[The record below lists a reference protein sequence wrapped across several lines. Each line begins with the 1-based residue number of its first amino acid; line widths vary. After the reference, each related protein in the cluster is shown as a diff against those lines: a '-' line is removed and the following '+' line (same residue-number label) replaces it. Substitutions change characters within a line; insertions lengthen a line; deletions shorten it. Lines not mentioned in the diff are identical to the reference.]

1 MALSATKSPLPDNL
15 LLPGKSLN
23 VVNVSIP
30 AQTVA
35 KRDVLIFIDSTKSAQ
50 YYLPV
55 VKPLI
60 SEFVRKITPT
70 SAMVDA
76 FSLNTGVKNLLFNGD
91 ADHDGK
97 MIDEMMYTE
106 ITDELNTTE
115 MFFTASRFLE
125 TKMEYSATSRTTLI
139 LFAFASSLTANPD
152 FQRQSAEFNKLAQYL
167 PVDVHIVSYGGFTK
181 PTFFNTLASLGS
193 LTGSYQACVTDLETE
208 RLAREEPDIL
218 NEHADDIR
226 RDTDSSIETLCR
238 YLQYSD
244 VLYKVGLNSSCM
256 LNLSRCRKID
266 VVDTGRIVLPSSATA
281 TVEYHSTSSDVE
293 LKVAELTAADL
304 KYALVMSIRGVLA
317 NFDRYGTEK
326 KLEALFKTLISNKGK
341 GGFYTSINAE
351 LARDGSLQTALQ
363 SLSTLLIEQI
373 SGEGA
378 NARAFAQLATRC
390 SRMLAT
396 L

>member
-15 LLPGKSLN
+15 LLPGKSLG
-23 VVNVSIP
+23 VVNVAIP
-30 AQTVA
+30 VQAIA

-50 YYLPV
+50 HYLPV

-60 SEFVRKITPT
+60 AEFVRKITPT

-97 MIDEMMYTE
+97 MIDEMMYPE
-106 ITDELNTTE
+106 STDELNPTE

-125 TKMEYSATSRTTLI
+125 AKMEYSATSRTTLV
-139 LFAFASSLTANPD
+139 LFAFASSLMANPD
-152 FQRQSAEFNKLAQYL
+152 FQRQSAEFNKLSQYL
-167 PVDVHIVSYGGFTK
+167 PVDVHVVSYGGFTK
-181 PTFFNTLASLGS
+181 PTFFNMVSGLGS

-208 RLAREEPDIL
+208 RLAREEPDTL
-218 NEHADDIR
+218 AEHADDIR
-226 RDTDSSIETLCR
+226 RDTNSSIETLCR

-244 VLYKVGLNSSCM
+244 ALYKVGLYSSRM
-256 LNLSRCRKID
+256 LNMSCCRD
-266 VVDTGRIVLPSSATA
+266 VAGNVTGRIVLPNSVSA
-281 TVEYHSTSSDVE
+281 TVEHHSTSSEVE
-293 LKVAELTAADL
+293 LKSAELAVADL

-326 KLEALFKTLISNKGK
+326 KLEALFKTLIANKGK
-341 GGFYTSINAE
+341 GGFYTALNAE

-363 SLSTLLIEQI
+363 SLSTLLIEQV

-378 NARAFAQLATRC
+378 NSRAFAQLATRC
-390 SRMLAT
+390 SRMLAM